1 MARAASPDVRARIL
15 EAAETRLWRYG
26 FKKTTIDEIA
36 ADAGVGKGT
45 VYLHFDSKEDI
56 ALAIIAQYKQS
67 TVEHLQALARDAG
80 KNPVEKLKAM
90 LTQPVLR
97 AHALCA
103 QSPAALEIVAA
114 IRPRIQESIR
124 PYIEQEVAL
133 LAEVLEEGC
142 REGRFAIAD
151 TRQAACTLKYMTA
164 GFALPYPAVTGLEN
178 IETEIARIVD
188 LTVRGL
194 RPCQD

>member
-15 EAAETRLWRYG
+15 EAAEARLWRYG

-56 ALAIIAQYKQS
+56 ALAIIAHYKQS
-67 TVEHLQALARDAG
+67 TVEHLQTLAHDAG
-80 KNPVEKLKAM
+80 SNPVQRLKEM

-103 QSPAALEIVAA
+103 QSPAALEIVVAV
-114 IRPRIQESIR
+114 RPRIQEIIR

-133 LAEVLEEGC
+133 LAEVLEAGC
-142 REGRFAIAD
+142 RGGHFAVAD
-151 TRQAACTLKYMTA
+151 TQQAARTLKYMTA
-164 GFALPYPAVTGLEN
+164 GFWPPYPAVIGPEN
-178 IETEIARIVD
+178 IEIEIARIVD